1 MEGVKPEARA
11 AGLVDGCYSL
21 QVRNRAPAHA
31 VTARVYVE
39 RYDELTDSAAIREIE
54 IAGYLKA
61 WQAADFT

>member
-1 MEGVKPEARA
+1 MVVIRSRFE
-11 AGLVDGCYSL
+11 
-21 QVRNRAPAHA
+21 NRAPVHA

-39 RYDELTDSAAIREIE
+39 RYDELTNLAALREIE